1 MERVP
6 LELTERISDFSIGN
20 STYWKTVFG
29 NCLHEIDQFSDE
41 AMVDKYLCRLNV
53 SVDEF
58 LVDFRNFIAFCKQ
71 YKFYDKLV
79 GRVFVFC
86 CVEDHP
92 FIDVIAHELL
102 DMGMLFEGPG
112 EACEERFNYCL
123 KEIELRGK
131 IY

>member
-1 MERVP
+1 MNRFP
-6 LELTERISDFSIGN
+6 PELADRISDYSIGN
-20 STYWKTVFG
+20 QLYWKTVFN
-29 NCLHEIDQFSDE
+29 NCLNEINQFSDE
-41 AMVDKYLCRLNV
+41 AMVDKYLCRLDV

-58 LVDFRNFIAFCKQ
+58 VLDFRSFISFVKQ

-79 GRVFVFC
+79 GRVFKFC

-102 DMGMLFEGPG
+102 EIGMLWEGPG
-112 EACEERFNYCL
+112 EACEERFNKCL

-131 IY
+131 TD

>member
-1 MERVP
+1 MKLFP
-6 LELTERISDFSIGN
+6 PELADRISDYSIGN
-20 STYWKTVFG
+20 QLYWKTVFG
-29 NCLHEIDQFSDE
+29 KCLDEINQFSDE

-58 LVDFRNFIAFCKQ
+58 VLYVRAFVRFVKQ

-92 FIDVIAHELL
+92 FIDVMHHELL
-102 DMGMLFEGPG
+102 HMGMIHERPG
-112 EACEERFNYCL
+112 EHYIEIFNQCL
-123 KEIELRGK
+123 RKIILRNK
-131 IY
+131 ND